1 MRSRT
6 LLLAG
11 LAISSHGALAQP
23 DCARSTVQALAEGP
37 LSELTRRFSDDSPQ
51 LRAELQSMR
60 DLLGV
65 LTRLEPVNAPMTGTT
80 LRTTVTRPG
89 LPPSYRYSGLWLNAE
104 SSKLGQVQFHL
115 AVKPG
120 NACEL
125 LALHLHRPAQP

>member
-1 MRSRT
+1 MRSQA

-23 DCARSTVQALAEGP
+23 DCARATVQALAEGP

-51 LRAELQSMR
+51 LGAELQSMR
-60 DLLGV
+60 DLLGR

-80 LRTTVTRPG
+80 LRTTVARRG
-89 LPPSYRYSGLWLNAE
+89 LPSSYSYHGLWLNAE
-104 SSKLGQVQFHL
+104 SSKLGQVQFHV

-120 NACEL
+120 SDCEL
-125 LALHLHRPAQP
+125 LALHLHRAAQP